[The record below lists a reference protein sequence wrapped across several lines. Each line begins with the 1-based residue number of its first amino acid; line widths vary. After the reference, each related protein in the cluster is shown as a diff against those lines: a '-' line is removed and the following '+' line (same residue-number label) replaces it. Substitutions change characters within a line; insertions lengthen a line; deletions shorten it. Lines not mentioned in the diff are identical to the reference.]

1 MKRIELKRAYKMS
14 DADLPQL
21 ADKIV
26 LFATRDL
33 ALLADY
39 GVITD
44 TIEEIEDLS
53 EEMKNKET
61 DQELMADM
69 MIATEEKDAKR
80 ELVLSAT
87 RQIVERAKIKLGD
100 DSSIV
105 KRFGAQLL
113 SKNTDAQLVRVGNRV
128 IRTATKYL
136 PELTSE
142 GVTTILIADLLAKNQ
157 QFDASLEAQEDA
169 ISERD
174 IAVQE
179 RIALGNDLYAKVVNL
194 AAKGKLCFL
203 ETDEA
208 RYNDYVLYAS
218 SESPDTGNTV
228 EGNVAANSVVN
239 ISATGISADT
249 VFEIKNTGDADLKFY
264 FAQNPT
270 DSAGLTFIL
279 ITSGQN
285 RTTTAIEL
293 GFNAALN
300 YDRLNV
306 NNEMAVEGSYEITY

>member
-1 MKRIELKRAYKMS
+1 MKRIELKRTYKIS
-14 DADLPQL
+14 DADLPQMS
-21 ADKIV
+21 DKTV

-39 GVITD
+39 GVTTA

-69 MIATEEKDAKR
+69 MIATEEKEAKR
-80 ELVLSAT
+80 ELVLSAIK
-87 RQIVERAKIKLGD
+87 QIVERAKFKFGEG
-100 DSSIV
+100 SSQLR
-105 KRFGAQLL
+105 RFGAEML
-113 SKNTDAQLVRVGNRV
+113 SKNTDPKLVRVANRV

-136 PELTSE
+136 AELDSE
-142 GVTTILIADLLAKNQ
+142 GVKSTLIADLLAKNQ
-157 QFDASLEAQEDA
+157 QFDASLEVQEDA
-169 ISERD
+169 ISDRD

-179 RIALGNDLYAKVVNL
+179 RIALGNNLYAKVVIL
-194 AAKGKLCFL
+194 AGKGKLCFL

-208 RYNDYVLYAS
+208 RYNDYVLYPS
-218 SESPDTGNTV
+218 SGTPDTSNTV
-228 EGNVAANSVVN
+228 EGDVAANSVVN
-239 ISATGISADT
+239 ISATVVSANT

-270 DSAGLTFIL
+270 DLSGLAFIL

-293 GFNAALN
+293 GYNPALE

-306 NNEMAVEGSYEITY
+306 NNETAVEGSYEITY